1 MKRLV
6 CLVVAAILMMTLFP
20 IALADTYVVNTQD
33 EPLNIR
39 TEPQGGYD
47 GILRPGTLV
56 DVISIKDGWASFM
69 HNGKVEY
76 LYAEYLRPANGASVA
91 KSSRVS
97 SPSASISQQEI
108 SHYEEGSWMME
119 AWIPAPGRLIVR
131 KTASET
137 GKCIARLPIGTTLY
151 VVDEDET
158 WAKIVF
164 KNGRAFVKKEFLV
177 SHEECAPEYST
188 YQVRLS
194 DETHLNV
201 RTGPSTACEVCD
213 FINHGKYVSVSLIHD
228 GWAKITYNT
237 GKTGYVQVKFL
248 VAMY

>member
-76 LYAEYLRPANGASVA
+76 LYAEYLRPVNGSSSV
-91 KSSRVS
+91 KRSVVS
-97 SPSASISQQEI
+97 SVKPSTPKQEL
-108 SHYEEGSWMME
+108 SHYEEGATLTEVWMSS
-119 AWIPAPGRLIVR
+119 PGRLIIR
-131 KTASET
+131 ESASEKA
-137 GKCIARLPIGTTLY
+137 KCLNRVSNGTVLY
-151 VVDEDET
+151 VVDEDDI
-158 WAKIVF
+158 WAKVVY
-164 KNGRAFVKKEFLV
+164 KDGYAFVKKNFLV
-177 SHEECAPEYST
+177 RSEECAPVFIT
-188 YQVRLS
+188 YQVKLA
-194 DETHLNV
+194 DETVLNV
-201 RTGPSTACEVCD
+201 RTGPGNGCSVCD
-213 FINHGKYVSVSLIHD
+213 FIKHGQNVDVSLIHD
-228 GWAKITYNT
+228 GWAKITYNN
-237 GKTGYVQVKFL
+237 GKIGYVQVKFL
-248 VAMY
+248 VSTN